1 MGKVILLTG
10 PPGVGKTTLR
20 NKLADLVA
28 NLEHFDYGQ
37 LLLRRKQTMG
47 SNISYEHLRQESA
60 AIISPEEVAT
70 TDEWVIGEVTR
81 IRATHNILIDSHALT
96 REGYGFRAIPFSRKQ
111 LELLGLDAVIS
122 LRADP
127 DELIGRTKADPGG
140 RRELTVEMAREIQT
154 LQESLCLTYSVL
166 SGCPT
171 FIIDTTRASPDE
183 VTQGALQILKKL
195 GV

>member
-20 NKLADLVA
+20 NSLAGLVA

-37 LLLRRKQTMG
+37 LLLRRKQAIG
-47 SNISYEHLRQESA
+47 SNISYEHLREQSA
-60 AIISPEEVAT
+60 AIISPEDVTATDDWVVA
-70 TDEWVIGEVTR
+70 EVTR
-81 IRATHNILIDSHALT
+81 IRATQNILIDSHALT
-96 REGYGFRAIPFSRKQ
+96 SEEYGFRAIPFSPKQ
-111 LELLGLDAVIS
+111 LELLAFDAVIS

-127 DELIGRTKADPGG
+127 DELIGRTRAEPGG
-140 RRELTVEMAREIQT
+140 RRTLTVEMAREIQT
-154 LQESLCLTYSVL
+154 LQESLCLTYSVC

-171 FIIDTTRASPDE
+171 FIIDTTHASSDE
-183 VTQGALQILKKL
+183 VTQAALRIFKKL

>member
-20 NKLADLVA
+20 NALAQLVM

-37 LLLRRKQTMG
+37 LLLRRKQAIG

-60 AIISPEEVAT
+60 AIISPEDVAT
-70 TDEWVIGEVTR
+70 TDDWVIAEVTR
-81 IRATHNILIDSHALT
+81 IRATQNILIDSHALT
-96 REGYGFRAIPFSRKQ
+96 REQYGFRAIPFSRKQ
-111 LELLGLDAVIS
+111 LELLALDAVIS

-127 DELIGRTKADPGG
+127 DELIDRTKAEPGG
-140 RRELTVEMAREIQT
+140 RRELTLEMAREIQT

-171 FIIDTTRASPDE
+171 FIVDTTRASPDE
-183 VTQGALQILKKL
+183 VTQAALQILKKL

>member
-20 NKLADLVA
+20 KTLAQLVP
-28 NLEHFDYGQ
+28 NLDHFDYGQ
-37 LLLRRKQTMG
+37 LLLRRKQVIG
-47 SNISYEHLRQESA
+47 SDISYEHLREQSA
-60 AIISPEEVAT
+60 AIISPQDVTTTDDWVISEVA
-70 TDEWVIGEVTR
+70 R
-81 IRATHNILIDSHALT
+81 IRVTKSILIDSHALT
-96 REGYGFRAIPFSRKQ
+96 REQYGFRAIPFSRKQ

-171 FIIDTTRASPDE
+171 FIIDTTRVSPDE